1 MKNVKLAENS
11 KIPIEMGRN
20 GGVERVEQVERA
32 QTARVERQGQV
43 ALAHRQ
49 GAGGWRGRDA
59 GEQMGKQKLGLK
71 RDFEKAI

>member
-32 QTARVERQGQV
+32 QTARVGRQGQV
-43 ALAHRQ
+43 ALAHIDRD
-49 GAGGWRGRDA
+49 AGGWRGRDA
-59 GEQMGKQKLGLK
+59 GEQMGK
-71 RDFEKAI
+71 